1 VRVTTLCISDAQEQ
15 ALRMYSVDAA
25 IDMLP
30 YTLAGR
36 RMSFT
41 DVDATL
47 EEVIDAANSADN
59 SGDFAWCNVLT
70 RLAARVRAAAAE

>member
-1 VRVTTLCISDAQEQ
+1 MTTLCLSEAQDL

-25 IDMLP
+25 IDVLP

-36 RMSFT
+36 RMTFT

-47 EEVIDAANSADN
+47 EEVIDAANSADE
-59 SGDFAWCNVLT
+59 SGDYAWCSVLT